1 MYGNRSL
8 IVLLACVLL
17 FAGCAELTPTAT
29 TIPTPTPTTIPTPT
43 PEPTVTPVPTS
54 TPTFTPTPTL
64 IPEPTATFTPT
75 PTATRVPAPT
85 YTPTPTHTPV
95 PPTPTPTFTPTP
107 IPTPTPT
114 PGPADL
120 VEQVRGAIV
129 KVSAGQSR
137 GSGFI
142 FETKGDTAFVVTN
155 HHVIED
161 EDEVDVRVG
170 DSQTYKALLLGSD
183 ADKDIAVIS
192 ICCDSSFAALAWG
205 SVTTTPGQKVIAI
218 GYPGAVSRTATATA
232 TQGEI
237 LLPISP
243 NALSGYIPHSALL
256 SPGNSGG
263 PLLSMEGEVLG
274 VNAYRSTSSSM
285 VFYAI
290 PYQAISNDVEE
301 WKSRLIVST
310 SPTPTIPTSITI
322 SGFRTGTGFVTL
334 EEGRYLAT
342 VTVTGNTY
350 RDGAP
355 AGIWVTVESFSSNEQ
370 KSEVWT
376 IGSGSVNFLLSV
388 SAEDTYS
395 RDLSPGRQL
404 VDVSLQ
410 DGSWTIKFEPV

>member
-8 IVLLACVLL
+8 LVLLLGVLL
-17 FAGCAELTPTAT
+17 LAGCVRPTAT
-29 TIPTPTPTTIPTPT
+29 PDIQPTVESMITPTPTIPTPTNTPT
-43 PEPTVTPVPTS
+43 V
-54 TPTFTPTPTL
+54 
-64 IPEPTATFTPT
+64 TPT
-75 PTATRVPAPT
+75 PTATATPT
-85 YTPTPTHTPV
+85 VTPSPTPTATPIRFITVRPRQLPTPIPTSTPTATPTPV
-95 PPTPTPTFTPTP
+95 PTATPTP

-114 PGPADL
+114 PGPPDL
-120 VEQVRGAIV
+120 VEQVRDAIV
-129 KVSAGQSR
+129 KVSAGRSR

-192 ICCDSSFAALAWG
+192 ICCDSNFAALAWG
-205 SVTTTPGQKVIAI
+205 AVTTTPGQKVIAI
-218 GYPGAVSRTATATA
+218 GYPGAVSRTATATL
-232 TQGEI
+232 GEI
-237 LLPISP
+237 LDARS
-243 NALSGYIPHSALL
+243 AYIPHDAPL

-274 VNAYRSTSSSM
+274 VNAYKSAGSSA
-285 VFYAI
+285 VFLAI
-290 PYQAISNDVEE
+290 PYQAISNDIEE
-301 WKSRLIVST
+301 WKSRLIVSA
-310 SPTPTIPTSITI
+310 SPTPTISSITI
-322 SGFRTGTGFVTL
+322 SGFRTGTKYVTL

-342 VTVTGNTY
+342 VTVTGNRY
-350 RDGAP
+350 SHSGSP
-355 AGIWVTVESFSSNEQ
+355 AGIWVAVESFGSNER
-370 KSEVWT
+370 KSESWT
-376 IGSGSVNFLLSV
+376 LASGSVSFLLSV

-404 VDVSLQ
+404 VDVDLQ